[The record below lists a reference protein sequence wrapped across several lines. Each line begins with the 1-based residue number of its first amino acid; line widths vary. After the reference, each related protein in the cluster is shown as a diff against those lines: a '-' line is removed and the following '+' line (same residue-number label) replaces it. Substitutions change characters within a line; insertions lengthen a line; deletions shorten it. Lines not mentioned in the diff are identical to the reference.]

1 MRRIQIITLFFI
13 LAFLF
18 LFYPPWSVQ
27 AAPCN
32 SCWGTGTAQEETA
45 SCVWNRAF
53 GEYEC
58 SKGTRTV
65 SGGGCYFRIA
75 GWTDCQIGG
84 ADRA

>member
-32 SCWGTGTAQEETA
+32 SCWGTGTAQEQTA
-45 SCVWNRAF
+45 SCQWNFLVFEQNEGVKKTIVMRV
-53 GEYEC
+53 E
-58 SKGTRTV
+58 K
-65 SGGGCYFRIA
+65 
-75 GWTDCQIGG
+75 
-84 ADRA
+84 